1 MLKSQYTVYIYQ
13 QYYFMD
19 LNQLLIFARIAEHQS
34 FTKAAKSLGID
45 KSTISNKL
53 SHLESRLGVRL
64 LNRTTRAVT
73 LTEAGAK
80 YYEYCRQAV
89 EIAEEAERFSSSLG
103 DEVSGM
109 LRISAANNFSQLLI
123 ESAIKPFM
131 DAHPKVNVELLI
143 EVRTADFYKDN
154 VDVALRLAIGPLKDS
169 SLIATKVFTAD
180 IGLYCSP
187 SFIKM
192 NGAFNN
198 VDQLDASNVLGLNVS
213 GSPKILLTKGAISHK
228 LPIKGNRFKV
238 NDSASIKEA
247 AIAGLGIGFLP
258 KHSAAY
264 AVKNKE
270 LVELFSDWKIEP
282 VSVYAVYPSRE
293 WVPEKLRVFLKYLK
307 ELDNN
312 LLK

>member
-1 MLKSQYTVYIYQ
+1 
-13 QYYFMD
+13 MD
-19 LNQLLIFARIAEHQS
+19 LNQLLIFARIVEHQS
-34 FTKAAKSLGID
+34 FTKAAKNLGID

-53 SHLESRLGVRL
+53 SQLESRLGVRL
-64 LNRTTRAVT
+64 LNRSTRSVT

-89 EIAEEAERFSSSLG
+89 EIAEEAESFSSSLG
-103 DEVSGM
+103 DEATGM
-109 LRISAANNFSQLLI
+109 LRISATNTFSQTFI

-131 DAHPKVNVELLI
+131 DMHSKISVELVI
-143 EVRTADFYKDN
+143 ENRTTDFYKDN
-154 VDVALRLAIGPLKDS
+154 IDVALRLAIGPLQDS
-169 SLIATKVFTAD
+169 SLIAIKIFTAD

-192 NGAFNN
+192 NGALNN
-198 VDQLDASNVLGLNVS
+198 VDQMDGSNFLGLNVP
-213 GSPKILLTKGAISHK
+213 GSPRIILTKGAISHK

-238 NDSASIKEA
+238 NDGVVLKEA
-247 AIAGLGIGFLP
+247 AIAGLGIGYMP
-258 KHSAAY
+258 KHSASN

-270 LVELFSDWKIEP
+270 LVEIFSDWKIEP
-282 VSVYAVYPSRE
+282 VSVYAVYASRE
-293 WVPEKLRVFLKYLK
+293 WMPEKLRVFLKYLK